1 MATVSGLKN
10 LTHLCI
16 RCIRLHRKAPDRP
29 GIREEMAQQ
38 LTSAN
43 GRLRYVKIGKE
54 AWRIDRSTVNS
65 GILQSLDEREVRGMI
80 PLTLDGPTKRIFNG
94 TRVS

>member
-1 MATVSGLKN
+1 VATVSGLKN

-38 LTSAN
+38 FTSAN

-65 GILQSLDEREVRGMI
+65 GILQSLDEREVRGI
-80 PLTLDGPTKRIFNG
+80 DSFDLGWPDEENFQWD
-94 TRVS
+94 